1 MPRIRTIKPELAK
14 HELMFDAEMETGLP
28 LRFAWVML
36 FTVCDREGRF
46 LWRPRTLKSD
56 ILPYDDVD
64 FSRVLDAWLTR
75 GFVVRYRVGHAW
87 YGWIPT
93 FTKHQVINPRE
104 AASTLPGIDEADEV
118 IDYRNQT
125 LNDASGTREARVGDA
140 SGTRHVHARGERKGK
155 EGKGKEGN
163 MGPSDP
169 VELKRSTGG
178 TESESVS
185 RIFAH
190 WQQVHHHP
198 RAKLDQKRRKV
209 IRRALELGYT
219 EQELCECIS
228 GYRNSPHHMG
238 ANDRGTV
245 YDEIT
250 LFLRDAAHIDAGIRF
265 ARAPP
270 RKPESAYER
279 LMRLNSP
286 NSPETGEDGRTTIGV
301 TIDVDPDP
309 EAEGSGD
316 LAAPLRL
323 VRR

>member
-14 HELMFDAEMETGLP
+14 HELMFDAEIETGLP

-75 GFVVRYRVGHAW
+75 GFVVRYRVGNAW

-93 FTKHQVINPRE
+93 FKKHQVINPRE

-125 LNDASGTREARVGDA
+125 LIDASGTREARVDDA
-140 SGTRHVHARGERKGK
+140 SPTRHVHARGERKGK

-169 VELKRSTGG
+169 VEFERSTAGDR
-178 TESESVS
+178 ERSESIE
-185 RIFAH
+185 RIFRH
-190 WQQVHHHP
+190 WQQVHRHP
-198 RAKLDQKRRKV
+198 RARLDGKRRKV
-209 IRRALELGYT
+209 IRRALELGYS
-219 EQELCECIS
+219 EHELCECIS

-238 ANDRGTV
+238 QNDRGTV

-286 NSPETGEDGRTTIGV
+286 NSPESDDGRT
-301 TIDVDPDP
+301 IDVEPDP